1 MKTHAMKSLLTI
13 ALTVCVAGP
22 AAAYVGPGPG
32 LSLLGAL
39 WALLATLLTAVAFIV
54 LWPLRR
60 RRRRKAAAAAA
71 ARHEPGSE
79 VVERDDARG
88 TLHRAD
94 GD

>member
-1 MKTHAMKSLLTI
+1 MKSLLTI

-71 ARHEPGSE
+71 AAARHESDSE
-79 VVERDDARG
+79 DVERDVARG
-88 TLHRAD
+88 AMHRTD